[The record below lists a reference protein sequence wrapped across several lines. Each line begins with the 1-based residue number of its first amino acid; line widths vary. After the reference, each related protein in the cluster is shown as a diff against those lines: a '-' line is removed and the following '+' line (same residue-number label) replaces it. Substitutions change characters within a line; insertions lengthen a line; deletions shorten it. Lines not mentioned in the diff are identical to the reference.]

1 LKGCEGGWMSA
12 CIQIAEFYAWGIGVE
27 KDVER
32 AIIIYENA
40 CTSGKGRQLAC
51 RHLERL
57 RAL

>member
-1 LKGCEGGWMSA
+1 MSA